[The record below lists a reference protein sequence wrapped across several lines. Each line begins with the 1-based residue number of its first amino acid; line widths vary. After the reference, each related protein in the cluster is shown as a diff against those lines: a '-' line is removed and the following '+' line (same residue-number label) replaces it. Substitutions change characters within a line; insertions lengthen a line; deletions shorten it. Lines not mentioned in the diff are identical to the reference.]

1 MRPETKYAKSGDVYI
16 AYQIHGEAT
25 RDLVFIPG
33 FVSHV
38 EGRWDR
44 PGTAAFFERLGTFC
58 RVISFDKRGNGLS
71 DRVTDLPTLD
81 ERMDDMRAVMDAAG
95 CERAAL
101 FGISEGAPMALLYA
115 ATFPQRVSALVLYG
129 GFASWAWA
137 PDNPMGTT
145 EEEFERIVV
154 PGDWGG
160 PMAIDQW
167 APSFAQDEAAC
178 REWASFLRIAA
189 SPGAAVATLR
199 MAREIDAREVL
210 PAIRVP
216 TLILHRTG
224 ERIVHVEQ
232 ARYMAERIPGAK
244 LVEFPGVDHLPWI
257 GDRDA
262 ILDEVQQFLTG
273 TRQVVDPDRVLATVL
288 FTDIVGSTQ
297 KALALGDRRWRSLL
311 DEHHGIVRAELTR
324 FRGREIDTAGDGF
337 LASFDAPA
345 RAIRCACAVRDAVRP
360 LGIEI
365 RAGLHTGEC
374 EVMGDKVGGIAVHIG
389 ARVAALANPGEVWV
403 SATVRDLVAGSALRF
418 VDRDAHSLKGI
429 PGEWRLFAVDC

>member
-1 MRPETKYAKSGDVYI
+1 MAPETRYAKSGDLYI
-16 AYQIHGEAT
+16 AYQIHGEGA
-25 RDLVFIPG
+25 RDLVFVPG

-44 PGTAAFFERLGTFC
+44 PGVASFFERLGTFC
-58 RVISFDKRGNGLS
+58 RVIAFDKRGNGLS
-71 DRVTDLPTLD
+71 DRVTELPTL
-81 ERMDDMRAVMDAAG
+81 EQRMDDMRAVMDAAG

-101 FGISEGAPMALLYA
+101 FGISEGAPLALLYA

-129 GFASWAWA
+129 GFARWSWA
-137 PDNPMGTT
+137 PDHLIGTSD
-145 EEEFERIVV
+145 EEFERMVV

-160 PMAIDQW
+160 PMAIDLW
-167 APSFAQDEAAC
+167 APSVADSETA
-178 REWASFLRIAA
+178 RRDWASFLRVSA

-210 PAIRVP
+210 PVIRVP

-224 ERIVHVEQ
+224 ERIVRVEQ
-232 ARYMAERIPGAK
+232 ARYMAQRIPGAK
-244 LVEFPGVDHLPWI
+244 LVEFPGVDHLAWV
-257 GDRDA
+257 GDQNA

-273 TRQVVDPDRVLATVL
+273 ERYVPEPDRVLSTVL

-297 KALALGDRRWRSLL
+297 KAVELGDGRWRALL
-311 DEHHGIVRAELTR
+311 EEHHRLVRAELTR

-360 LGIEI
+360 LGVEI

-374 EVMGDKVGGIAVHIG
+374 EVMGEKVGGIAVHIG
-389 ARVAALANPGEVWV
+389 ARVAALADPGEVWV
-403 SATVRDLVAGSALRF
+403 SATVRDLVAGSGLRF
-418 VDRDAHSLKGI
+418 QDRNARELKGI
-429 PGEWRLFAVDC
+429 PGEWRLFAVEG